1 MDFYGLGWTWMDL
14 DGLGSFLGLPIPI
27 SSRSQLLGPKQPSV
41 TPAKSMINASPT
53 VSHSNGLARP
63 IGKVARF

>member
-1 MDFYGLGWTWMDL
+1 MDL
-14 DGLGSFLGLPIPI
+14 DGPGWTWIIFGPSNSNFQSLAVAGSA
-27 SSRSQLLGPKQPSV
+27 KQPSV
-41 TPAKSMINASPT
+41 TPAESMINASPT